1 MLCRTGGHAVSTL
14 EERTAVL
21 EDRTDRLELLF
32 ERFMEQNAASL
43 RSIEH
48 AIEELKAEGARAR
61 EEAARARAEDRA
73 EAARYRA
80 EVARDREEAARAREE
95 DRAEVARDREE
106 AARAREE
113 DRAEV
118 ARAREEAARARA
130 EDRAEAARYRAEAA
144 RAREEAARNRAE
156 DRAEAARDRK
166 KMNRR
171 WGELANKMGTVVQ
184 DIVAPSLRRIARD
197 ELGCG
202 DERSFSVTMSRVR
215 SDDPHRR
222 REFDALYVGTQ
233 AVLLNE
239 TKSTALS
246 EYAKDFVEFLKSGE
260 FGLYFPEYRELPLV
274 AVFSSL
280 RLPDDVIT
288 YLTRNGI
295 YAVSM
300 GEETMQVRN
309 RDAVS
314 ARNAR

>member
-1 MLCRTGGHAVSTL
+1 MSTL

-21 EDRTDRLELLF
+21 EDRTDRLELLL
-32 ERFMEQNAASL
+32 ERFM
-43 RSIEH
+43 
-48 AIEELKAEGARAR
+48 
-61 EEAARARAEDRA
+61 
-73 EAARYRA
+73 A
-80 EVARDREEAARAREE
+80 EVARDREETARAREE
-95 DRAEVARDREE
+95 DRAAEARYRAE
-106 AARAREE
+106 AARSREE
-113 DRAEV
+113 E
-118 ARAREEAARARA
+118 ARYRA
-130 EDRAEAARYRAEAA
+130 EDREEAARYRAEAA
-144 RAREEAARNRAE
+144 R
-156 DRAEAARDRK
+156 DRK
-166 KMNRR
+166 AMNRR
-171 WGELANKMGTVVQ
+171 WGKLANKMGTVVQ

-202 DERSFSVTMSRVR
+202 DERTFSVTMSRVR
-215 SDDPHRR
+215 SDDPHCR

-246 EYAKDFVEFLKSGE
+246 EYAKKFVEFLKSGE

-300 GEETMQVRN
+300 GEETMQVCN

-314 ARNAR
+314 GGGPGRKAGAAAAA

>member
-1 MLCRTGGHAVSTL
+1 MISCQGGKCWLVAAYRGGAYSGTEAGSV
-14 EERTAVL
+14 V
-21 EDRTDRLELLF
+21 EDRIDRLELLF
-32 ERFMEQNAASL
+32 ERFM
-43 RSIEH
+43 
-48 AIEELKAEGARAR
+48 
-61 EEAARARAEDRA
+61 
-73 EAARYRA
+73 
-80 EVARDREEAARAREE
+80 
-95 DRAEVARDREE
+95 
-106 AARAREE
+106 
-113 DRAEV
+113 
-118 ARAREEAARARA
+118 
-130 EDRAEAARYRAEAA
+130 
-144 RAREEAARNRAE
+144 
-156 DRAEAARDRK
+156 AEAARDRK
-166 KMNRR
+166 AMNRR

-202 DERSFSVTMSRVR
+202 DERSFSAPMFRVR
-215 SDDPHRR
+215 SDDPHYR

-246 EYAKDFVEFLKSGE
+246 EYAKGFVGFLKSGQ
-260 FGLYFPEYRELPLV
+260 FALYFPEYRELPLV

-309 RDAVS
+309 RDAVTG
-314 ARNAR
+314 RNRRQA

>member
-1 MLCRTGGHAVSTL
+1 MSTL
-14 EERTAVL
+14 EARTAVV
-21 EDRTDRLELLF
+21 EDRIDRLELLF
-32 ERFMEQNAASL
+32 ERLMEQNAASL

-48 AIEELKAEGARAR
+48 AIEELKAE
-61 EEAARARAEDRA
+61 
-73 EAARYRA
+73 
-80 EVARDREEAARAREE
+80 AARARE
-95 DRAEVARDREE
+95 
-106 AARAREE
+106 
-113 DRAEV
+113 
-118 ARAREEAARARA
+118 
-130 EDRAEAARYRAEAA
+130 
-144 RAREEAARNRAE
+144 
-156 DRAEAARDRK
+156 EAARDRK

-202 DERSFSVTMSRVR
+202 DERIFSVTMSRVR

-246 EYAKDFVEFLKSGE
+246 EYAKEFVEFLKSGE

-274 AVFSSL
+274 PVFSSL

-314 ARNAR
+314 ARKRMPPDSPAGRNAR

>member
-1 MLCRTGGHAVSTL
+1 MSTL
-14 EERTAVL
+14 EERTVVL
-21 EDRTDRLELLF
+21 EDRTDRLELLL
-32 ERFMEQNAASL
+32 ERFM
-43 RSIEH
+43 
-48 AIEELKAEGARAR
+48 
-61 EEAARARAEDRA
+61 A
-73 EAARYRA
+73 EA
-80 EVARDREEAARAREE
+80 ARDREEAARY
-95 DRAEVARDREE
+95 RAEE
-106 AARAREE
+106 ARAREE
-113 DRAEV
+113 DREEAARYREEE
-118 ARAREEAARARA
+118 ARAREEA
-130 EDRAEAARYRAEAA
+130 
-144 RAREEAARNRAE
+144 
-156 DRAEAARDRK
+156 RAEAARDRK
-166 KMNRR
+166 EMNRR

-215 SDDPHRR
+215 SDDRHSR
-222 REFDALYVGTQ
+222 REFDALYVGRR

-246 EYAKDFVEFLKSGE
+246 EYAKKFVEFLKSGE

-314 ARNAR
+314 ARKRTPPNR

>member
-1 MLCRTGGHAVSTL
+1 MLYRTGGHTVSTL
-14 EERTAVL
+14 EERTAVP

-32 ERFMEQNAASL
+32 ERFMEQNAAF
-43 RSIEH
+43 RRRIEH
-48 AIEELKAEGARAR
+48 ASEDLKAEGARAR
-61 EEAARARAEDRA
+61 EETALN
-73 EAARYRA
+73 
-80 EVARDREEAARAREE
+80 RE
-95 DRAEVARDREE
+95 
-106 AARAREE
+106 
-113 DRAEV
+113 
-118 ARAREEAARARA
+118 
-130 EDRAEAARYRAEAA
+130 EAARYRAEAA
-144 RAREEAARNRAE
+144 R
-156 DRAEAARDRK
+156 DRK
-166 KMNRR
+166 EMNRR

-215 SDDPHRR
+215 SDDRHSR

-314 ARNAR
+314 ARQRTHG

>member
-1 MLCRTGGHAVSTL
+1 MSTL

-32 ERFMEQNAASL
+32 ERFMEQNAASI

-48 AIEELKAEGARAR
+48 AIEELKAEGAR
-61 EEAARARAEDRA
+61 
-73 EAARYRA
+73 
-80 EVARDREEAARAREE
+80 
-95 DRAEVARDREE
+95 
-106 AARAREE
+106 
-113 DRAEV
+113 
-118 ARAREEAARARA
+118 
-130 EDRAEAARYRAEAA
+130 
-144 RAREEAARNRAE
+144 
-156 DRAEAARDRK
+156 DRK
-166 KMNRR
+166 EMNRR
-171 WGELANKMGTVVQ
+171 WGKLANKMGTVVQ

-202 DERSFSVTMSRVR
+202 DERIFSVTMSRVR

-222 REFDALYVGTQ
+222 QEFDALYVGTR

-246 EYAKDFVEFLKSGE
+246 EYAKDFVEFLKGGE
-260 FGLYFPEYRELPLV
+260 FALYFPEYRELPLV

-309 RDAVS
+309 RDAVA
-314 ARNAR
+314 ARKRTPPNR

>member
-1 MLCRTGGHAVSTL
+1 MSTL
-14 EERTAVL
+14 EARTAVV
-21 EDRTDRLELLF
+21 EDRIDRLELLF
-32 ERFMEQNAASL
+32 ERLMEQNAASL

-48 AIEELKAEGARAR
+48 AIEELKAE
-61 EEAARARAEDRA
+61 
-73 EAARYRA
+73 
-80 EVARDREEAARAREE
+80 AARARE
-95 DRAEVARDREE
+95 
-106 AARAREE
+106 
-113 DRAEV
+113 
-118 ARAREEAARARA
+118 
-130 EDRAEAARYRAEAA
+130 
-144 RAREEAARNRAE
+144 
-156 DRAEAARDRK
+156 EAARDRK

-202 DERSFSVTMSRVR
+202 DERIFSVTMSRVR

-222 REFDALYVGTQ
+222 REFDALYVGTR

-314 ARNAR
+314 ARKRMPPDSPAGRNAR

>member
-1 MLCRTGGHAVSTL
+1 MSTL

-32 ERFMEQNAASL
+32 ERFMEQNAASM

-48 AIEELKAEGARAR
+48 AIEDLKAEGARAR
-61 EEAARARAEDRA
+61 EEAAR
-73 EAARYRA
+73 
-80 EVARDREEAARAREE
+80 
-95 DRAEVARDREE
+95 
-106 AARAREE
+106 
-113 DRAEV
+113 
-118 ARAREEAARARA
+118 
-130 EDRAEAARYRAEAA
+130 YRAEA
-144 RAREEAARNRAE
+144 
-156 DRAEAARDRK
+156 RAEAARDRK
-166 KMNRR
+166 AMNRR

-215 SDDPHRR
+215 SDDRHSR
-222 REFDALYVGTQ
+222 REFDALYVGRR
-233 AVLLNE
+233 AVLINE

-246 EYAKDFVEFLKSGE
+246 EYAKKFVEFLKSGE

-314 ARNAR
+314 ARKRTHG

>member
-1 MLCRTGGHAVSTL
+1 MSTL
-14 EERTAVL
+14 EARTAVV
-21 EDRTDRLELLF
+21 EDRIDRLELLF
-32 ERFMEQNAASL
+32 ERLMEQNAASL

-48 AIEELKAEGARAR
+48 AIEELKAEA
-61 EEAARARAEDRA
+61 
-73 EAARYRA
+73 
-80 EVARDREEAARAREE
+80 ARDREEAARARVE
-95 DRAEVARDREE
+95 DREE
-106 AARAREE
+106 
-113 DRAEV
+113 V
-118 ARAREEAARARA
+118 
-130 EDRAEAARYRAEAA
+130 ARYRAEAA
-144 RAREEAARNRAE
+144 R
-156 DRAEAARDRK
+156 DRK
-166 KMNRR
+166 AMNRR
-171 WGELANKMGTVVQ
+171 WGQLANKMGTVVQ

-215 SDDPHRR
+215 SDDPHCR

-246 EYAKDFVEFLKSGE
+246 EYAKEFVEFLKSGE

-314 ARNAR
+314 ARKHMPPDSPAGRNAR

>member
-1 MLCRTGGHAVSTL
+1 
-14 EERTAVL
+14 
-21 EDRTDRLELLF
+21 
-32 ERFMEQNAASL
+32 
-43 RSIEH
+43 
-48 AIEELKAEGARAR
+48 
-61 EEAARARAEDRA
+61 
-73 EAARYRA
+73 
-80 EVARDREEAARAREE
+80 
-95 DRAEVARDREE
+95 
-106 AARAREE
+106 
-113 DRAEV
+113 
-118 ARAREEAARARA
+118 
-130 EDRAEAARYRAEAA
+130 
-144 RAREEAARNRAE
+144 
-156 DRAEAARDRK
+156 
-166 KMNRR
+166 MNRR

-202 DERSFSVTMSRVR
+202 DERSFSAPMFRVR

-246 EYAKDFVEFLKSGE
+246 EYAKKFVGFLKSGQ
-260 FGLYFPEYRELPLV
+260 FALYFPEYRELPLV

-314 ARNAR
+314 ARQRIPPAAPAGRSH

>member
-1 MLCRTGGHAVSTL
+1 MSTL

-32 ERFMEQNAASL
+32 ERFMEQNAASI

-48 AIEELKAEGARAR
+48 AIEELKAEGAR
-61 EEAARARAEDRA
+61 
-73 EAARYRA
+73 
-80 EVARDREEAARAREE
+80 
-95 DRAEVARDREE
+95 
-106 AARAREE
+106 
-113 DRAEV
+113 
-118 ARAREEAARARA
+118 
-130 EDRAEAARYRAEAA
+130 
-144 RAREEAARNRAE
+144 
-156 DRAEAARDRK
+156 DRK
-166 KMNRR
+166 EMNRR
-171 WGELANKMGTVVQ
+171 WGKLANKMGTVVQ

-202 DERSFSVTMSRVR
+202 DERIFSVTMSRVR

-222 REFDALYVGTQ
+222 REFDALYVGTR

-246 EYAKDFVEFLKSGE
+246 EYAKDFVEFLKGGE
-260 FGLYFPEYRELPLV
+260 FALYFPEYRELPLV

-314 ARNAR
+314 ARKRTPPDR

>member
-1 MLCRTGGHAVSTL
+1 MSTL

-32 ERFMEQNAASL
+32 ERFMEQTAASL

-48 AIEELKAEGARAR
+48 AIEELKAE
-61 EEAARARAEDRA
+61 AARDRA
-73 EAARYRA
+73 EAARN
-80 EVARDREEAARAREE
+80 
-95 DRAEVARDREE
+95 
-106 AARAREE
+106 
-113 DRAEV
+113 
-118 ARAREEAARARA
+118 RA

-144 RAREEAARNRAE
+144 R
-156 DRAEAARDRK
+156 DRK
-166 KMNRR
+166 AMNRR

-215 SDDPHRR
+215 SDDRHSR

>member
-1 MLCRTGGHAVSTL
+1 
-14 EERTAVL
+14 
-21 EDRTDRLELLF
+21 
-32 ERFMEQNAASL
+32 
-43 RSIEH
+43 
-48 AIEELKAEGARAR
+48 
-61 EEAARARAEDRA
+61 
-73 EAARYRA
+73 
-80 EVARDREEAARAREE
+80 
-95 DRAEVARDREE
+95 
-106 AARAREE
+106 
-113 DRAEV
+113 
-118 ARAREEAARARA
+118 
-130 EDRAEAARYRAEAA
+130 
-144 RAREEAARNRAE
+144 
-156 DRAEAARDRK
+156 
-166 KMNRR
+166 MNRR

-215 SDDPHRR
+215 SDDPHYR
-222 REFDALYVGTQ
+222 REFDALYVGTR

-246 EYAKDFVEFLKSGE
+246 EYARKFVGFLKSGE
-260 FGLYFPEYRELPLV
+260 FALYFPEYRELPLV

-314 ARNAR
+314 ARRRMPPASPAGPA

>member
-1 MLCRTGGHAVSTL
+1 M
-14 EERTAVL
+14 
-21 EDRTDRLELLF
+21 EDRIDRLERLF
-32 ERFMEQNAASL
+32 ERFME
-43 RSIEH
+43 ET
-48 AIEELKAEGARAR
+48 ARN
-61 EEAARARAEDRA
+61 RAEDRAEEARYRAEARA

-80 EVARDREEAARAREE
+80 
-95 DRAEVARDREE
+95 
-106 AARAREE
+106 
-113 DRAEV
+113 
-118 ARAREEAARARA
+118 
-130 EDRAEAARYRAEAA
+130 
-144 RAREEAARNRAE
+144 EAARNRAE

-166 KMNRR
+166 EMNRR

-215 SDDPHRR
+215 SDDPHYR
-222 REFDALYVGTQ
+222 REFDALYVGTR
-233 AVLLNE
+233 AVLINE

-246 EYAKDFVEFLKSGE
+246 EYARKFVEFLRSGE
-260 FGLYFPEYRELPLV
+260 FALYFPEYRELPLV

-280 RLPDDVIT
+280 RLPEDVIT

-309 RDAVS
+309 RDAVA
-314 ARNAR
+314 ARQRMPAASPAEQVVIR

>member
-1 MLCRTGGHAVSTL
+1 MSTL
-14 EERTAVL
+14 VTRVVAV
-21 EDRTDRLELLF
+21 EDRIDRLERLF
-32 ERFMEQNAASL
+32 ERFME
-43 RSIEH
+43 ET
-48 AIEELKAEGARAR
+48 ARN
-61 EEAARARAEDRA
+61 RAEDRAEEARYRAEARA

-80 EVARDREEAARAREE
+80 
-95 DRAEVARDREE
+95 
-106 AARAREE
+106 
-113 DRAEV
+113 
-118 ARAREEAARARA
+118 
-130 EDRAEAARYRAEAA
+130 
-144 RAREEAARNRAE
+144 EAARNRAE

-166 KMNRR
+166 EMNRR

-202 DERSFSVTMSRVR
+202 DERSFSAPMFRVR

-222 REFDALYVGTQ
+222 REFDALYLGTQ

-246 EYAKDFVEFLKSGE
+246 EYAKKFVEFLKSGQ
-260 FGLYFPEYRELPLV
+260 FAIYFPEYRELPLV

-309 RDAVS
+309 RDAVA
-314 ARNAR
+314 ARQRIPPAAPAGRSH

>member
-1 MLCRTGGHAVSTL
+1 MSTL

-32 ERFMEQNAASL
+32 ERFMEQTAASL

-48 AIEELKAEGARAR
+48 AIEELKAE
-61 EEAARARAEDRA
+61 
-73 EAARYRA
+73 
-80 EVARDREEAARAREE
+80 
-95 DRAEVARDREE
+95 
-106 AARAREE
+106 
-113 DRAEV
+113 
-118 ARAREEAARARA
+118 
-130 EDRAEAARYRAEAA
+130 
-144 RAREEAARNRAE
+144 
-156 DRAEAARDRK
+156 AARDRK
-166 KMNRR
+166 AMNRR

-215 SDDPHRR
+215 GDDRHSR
-222 REFDALYVGTQ
+222 REFDALYVGTR

-246 EYAKDFVEFLKSGE
+246 EYAKKFVEFLKSGE

-314 ARNAR
+314 ARKRTPPDSDGRRRLG

>member
-1 MLCRTGGHAVSTL
+1 MLYRTGGHTVSTL
-14 EERTAVL
+14 EARTATV
-21 EDRTDRLELLF
+21 EDRTDRLELMF
-32 ERFMEQNAASL
+32 ERLMEQNAASL
-43 RSIEH
+43 RNIEH
-48 AIEELKAEGARAR
+48 AIEELKAE
-61 EEAARARAEDRA
+61 
-73 EAARYRA
+73 
-80 EVARDREEAARAREE
+80 
-95 DRAEVARDREE
+95 
-106 AARAREE
+106 
-113 DRAEV
+113 
-118 ARAREEAARARA
+118 
-130 EDRAEAARYRAEAA
+130 
-144 RAREEAARNRAE
+144 
-156 DRAEAARDRK
+156 AARDRK
-166 KMNRR
+166 AMNRR

-215 SDDPHRR
+215 SDDPHYR

-246 EYAKDFVEFLKSGE
+246 EYARDFVGFLKSGQ
-260 FGLYFPEYRELPLV
+260 FALYFPEYRELPLV

-314 ARNAR
+314 ARQRI